1 MPILGVVSCLAAFS
15 IGLSAGFLLLR
26 TGGVGACD
34 VGGRCS
40 LRFGLLSSASALAR
54 TSGDVRFVS

>member
-1 MPILGVVSCLAAFS
+1 M
-15 IGLSAGFLLLR
+15 

-54 TSGDVRFVS
+54 TSGDVRFCVIIFCAWPTSSSVSSAALI